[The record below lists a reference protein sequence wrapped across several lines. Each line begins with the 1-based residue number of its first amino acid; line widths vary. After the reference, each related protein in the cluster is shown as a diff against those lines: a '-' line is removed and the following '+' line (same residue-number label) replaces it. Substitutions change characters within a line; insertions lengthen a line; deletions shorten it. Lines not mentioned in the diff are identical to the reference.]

1 MRAHTYIQY
10 ISDVANLS
18 NRIISGL
25 DILKAWFRQCPRVL
39 YSSAILSLRINV
51 TYLSLFANRVTG
63 PMSKTTVLLAGV
75 EGIVSS
81 WPESTESSSWLT
93 REPNRRYSI
102 SAETRD
108 AHTAAAKTS
117 PWQSVRTDLTRY
129 SWNDKTETTTSTGHR
144 LISSPQRR
152 RRSISLSRSL
162 AVVSKDEISSWSL
175 TVRKRRS
182 LQSLPRVEWNPR
194 RNASRV

>member
-1 MRAHTYIQY
+1 M
-10 ISDVANLS
+10 
-18 NRIISGL
+18 
-25 DILKAWFRQCPRVL
+25 
-39 YSSAILSLRINV
+39 
-51 TYLSLFANRVTG
+51 TG
-63 PMSKTTVLLAGV
+63 PHIIDKDNSSVARGGV

-129 SWNDKTETTTSTGHR
+129 SWNDKTETTTSTGRR
-144 LISSPQRR
+144 LISSRQW
-152 RRSISLSRSL
+152 RRSPISLSLSL
-162 AVVSKDEISSWSL
+162 LLIRRGVERRDKFLELDSQET
-175 TVRKRRS
+175 TVLIVITTRRMESEKKR
-182 LQSLPRVEWNPR
+182 LPRLIEPLSLKIVSGAR
-194 RNASRV
+194 S